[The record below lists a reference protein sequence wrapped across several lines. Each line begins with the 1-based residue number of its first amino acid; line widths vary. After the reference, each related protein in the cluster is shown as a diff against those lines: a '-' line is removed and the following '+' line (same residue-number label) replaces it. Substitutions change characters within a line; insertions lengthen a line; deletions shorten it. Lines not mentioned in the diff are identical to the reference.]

1 MSRRLR
7 KDLEGRDVS
16 RADDA
21 EVATIERGDRSDAQP
36 LRGSDD
42 GGIDRTQREV
52 AVLRNKLRDPKPVA
66 RADGLGREGAA
77 REVAQE
83 ADLRLH
89 SEARTEEVAH
99 LGDDEEGNDE
109 RAGMG
114 AQKFEAGFVMAVV
127 FVDVGVQ
134 RTGVY
139 DQRYRRAS
147 VRRISST
154 RSAMSWCPL
163 RPAFAAR
170 SRLRPR

>member
-7 KDLEGRDVS
+7 EDLKGRGVS

-21 EVATIERGDRSDAQP
+21 EVATIERGDRSDAEP
-36 LRGSDD
+36 LGGSDD
-42 GGIDRTQREV
+42 RGIDRTQREI
-52 AVLRNKLRDPKPVA
+52 AVQRNKLRDPKPVA
-66 RADGLGREGAA
+66 RADGLGGEGAA

-89 SEARTEEVAH
+89 SDARTEEVAH
-99 LGDDEEGNDE
+99 FGNDEEGNDE

-114 AQKFEAGFVMAVV
+114 TQQFETGFVMAVI

-134 RTGVY
+134 RTRV
-139 DQRYRRAS
+139 DDERYRRAS

-154 RSAMSWCPL
+154 RSAIS
-163 RPAFAAR
+163 A
-170 SRLRPR
+170 